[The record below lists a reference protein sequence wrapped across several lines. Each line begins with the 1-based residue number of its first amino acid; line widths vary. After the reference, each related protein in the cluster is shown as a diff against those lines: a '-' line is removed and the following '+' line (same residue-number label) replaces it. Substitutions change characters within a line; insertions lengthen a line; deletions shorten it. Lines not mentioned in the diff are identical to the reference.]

1 MVQAAW
7 RKYPNPMNP
16 AVLGTDVIDRKVVDG
31 VLHTHR
37 LVTSEW
43 GLPGWA
49 RSVRYRSINFSDV
62 KCLVTK
68 IIFNLSDCRTQW
80 YLLRE

>member
-1 MVQAAW
+1 
-7 RKYPNPMNP
+7 MNP

-49 RSVRYRSINFSDV
+49 RSVKYFIIDMFHIEKQFITKFISIFV
-62 KCLVTK
+62 
-68 IIFNLSDCRTQW
+68 DCGTQW
-80 YLLRE
+80 CLLC

>member
-1 MVQAAW
+1 
-7 RKYPNPMNP
+7 MNP

-49 RSVRYRSINFSDV
+49 RSVKYSIN
-62 KCLVTK
+62 
-68 IIFNLSDCRTQW
+68 
-80 YLLRE
+80 